1 MAWERAHSGDGGT
14 IVACVT
20 ADDDGPATWARAGDT
35 TSGEGFVSA
44 LRSAAPYIHGHH
56 GRTFVIVVPGEICAR
71 PDTDRLLGDIA
82 LLARLGVNIVL
93 VHGARPQIDAEL
105 ALRGLEPHFSG
116 DLRVTDETT
125 MTAVRAA
132 IGVLRLDIEA
142 RLAASVEAGSPI
154 SRVPLKIVS
163 GTWVTAQPVGVRNG
177 IDHQLTG
184 TVRKVDIAE
193 IRQTLQGDRIA
204 LLSPVGYSP
213 TGETFNLRNAE
224 VAQAVA
230 TGLGADKLIF
240 VMESE
245 PITWRLATDTGDAGQ
260 MALSRAEE
268 VLGDRKSE
276 LSVGDRHC
284 VGAGLAAA
292 RNGVRRV
299 HFIGTEGAS
308 PLLREL
314 YTRDGCGLMV
324 SADDDY
330 ESTRRAGIDDVQGIL
345 TLIRPLE
352 EAGILR
358 PRTREQIELDVGTF
372 SVMVRDGMVIAC
384 FALIEYAEELAAEF
398 SCVAVHPDY
407 RGRGLAAAML
417 RHARREAKER
427 GLARLFVL
435 TTQTPAWFVEHGF
448 SPGTVAD
455 LPAQRRSAYNPARN
469 SLVLT
474 HPV

>member
-1 MAWERAHSGDGGT
+1 MSTDGSPEITSGPGIGS
-14 IVACVT
+14 
-20 ADDDGPATWARAGDT
+20 GPEFWGRTGDT

-44 LRSAAPYIHGHH
+44 LRSAGPYIHGHH
-56 GRTFVIVVPGEICAR
+56 GRTFVIAVPGENCAR
-71 PDTDRLLGDIA
+71 EDSDRLLADIA
-82 LLARLGVNIVL
+82 LLVRLGVKIVL
-93 VHGARPQIDAEL
+93 VHGARPQIEAEL
-105 ALRGLEPHFSG
+105 ALRGIQSRFAG
-116 DLRVTDETT
+116 DLRITDEPT
-125 MTAVRAA
+125 MKAVRAA
-132 IGVLRLDIEA
+132 IGVLRMDIEA
-142 RLAASVEAGSPI
+142 RLAASVETGSPM
-154 SRVPLKIVS
+154 SRVPLKVVG

-177 IDHQLTG
+177 VDHQLTG
-184 TVRKVDIAE
+184 QVRKVDIAE
-193 IRQTLQGDRIA
+193 IRQVLLGDRIA

-213 TGETFNLRNAE
+213 TGETFNLRNAD
-224 VAQAVA
+224 VARAVA

-245 PITWRLATDTGDAGQ
+245 PGSWRLTLHSGDAGQ
-260 MALSRAEE
+260 VPLSEAEE
-268 VLGDRKSE
+268 TLAARDRQAE
-276 LSVGDRHC
+276 LSPEDRNC
-284 VGAGLAAA
+284 VAAGLAAA

-330 ESTRRAGIDDVQGIL
+330 ESTRQARIDDVQGIL

-358 PRTREQIELDVGTF
+358 PRSREQIELDIDEF
-372 SVMVRDGMVIAC
+372 AVMVRDGMVIAC
-384 FALIEYAEELAAEF
+384 YALAEHADELSAEF

-407 RGRGLAAAML
+407 QGRGLAAVMP
-417 RHARREAKER
+417 RHARRAAKAR
-427 GLARLFVL
+427 GMTQLFVL

-448 SPGTVAD
+448 SLGTVAD
-455 LPAQRRSAYNPARN
+455 LPASKRADYSPARN

-474 HPV
+474 HPL

>member
-1 MAWERAHSGDGGT
+1 MSTDGSPE
-14 IVACVT
+14 I
-20 ADDDGPATWARAGDT
+20 ADAPEIWGRTGDT

-44 LRSAAPYIHGHH
+44 LRSAGPYIHGHH
-56 GRTFVIVVPGEICAR
+56 GRTFVIALPGENCAR
-71 PDTDRLLGDIA
+71 DDSDRLLGDIA
-82 LLARLGVNIVL
+82 LLVRLGVKIVL
-93 VHGARPQIDAEL
+93 VHGARPQIEAEL
-105 ALRGLEPHFSG
+105 ALRGIQPRFAD
-116 DLRVTDETT
+116 DLRITDAPT
-125 MTAVRAA
+125 MKAVRAA
-132 IGVLRLDIEA
+132 IGVLRMDIEA
-142 RLAASVEAGSPI
+142 RLAASVETGSPMT
-154 SRVPLKIVS
+154 RVPLKVVG

-184 TVRKVDIAE
+184 RVRKVDIAE
-193 IRQTLQGDRIA
+193 IRHALQGDRIV

-213 TGETFNLRNAE
+213 TGETFNVRNAE

-245 PITWRLATDTGDAGQ
+245 PGGWRLVMGAGDAGQ
-260 MALSRAEE
+260 VQLSAAEE
-268 VLGDRKSE
+268 TLAADDRQ
-276 LSVGDRHC
+276 
-284 VGAGLAAA
+284 AGLSPEDRNCIAAGLTAA

-330 ESTRRAGIDDVQGIL
+330 ESTRDARIDDVQGIL

-352 EAGILR
+352 EAGLLR
-358 PRTREQIELDVGTF
+358 QRSREQIEVDIDQF
-372 SVMVRDGMVIAC
+372 AVMVRDGMVIAC
-384 FALIEYAEELAAEF
+384 YALIEFAEDLAAEF

-407 RGRGLAAAML
+407 QGRGLAAVML
-417 RHARREAKER
+417 RHARRAAKEK
-427 GLARLFVL
+427 GMDRLFVL
-435 TTQTPAWFVEHGF
+435 TTQTPGWFLEHGF
-448 SPGTVAD
+448 TLGTVAD
-455 LPAQRRSAYNPARN
+455 LPAPKRADYNPARN

-474 HPV
+474 HPL